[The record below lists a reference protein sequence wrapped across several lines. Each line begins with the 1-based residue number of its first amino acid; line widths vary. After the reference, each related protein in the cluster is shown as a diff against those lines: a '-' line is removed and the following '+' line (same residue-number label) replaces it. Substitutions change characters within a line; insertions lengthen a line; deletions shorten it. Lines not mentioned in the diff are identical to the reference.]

1 MVRVRLASHVWRSP
15 ALRNPSKTVVPSATV
30 RTHERSVATTT
41 RRMGLESSGPPAVP
55 GVGAVEGG
63 AGPPGLGVRGD
74 GEDGAGSPPPPLGG
88 GVLDAA
94 TTGGRAAAWGRVIA
108 NSRICP

>member
-1 MVRVRLASHVWRSP
+1 MLRVRLASHVWRSP

-63 AGPPGLGVRGD
+63 AGPPPLCGGGGV
-74 GEDGAGSPPPPLGG
+74 LGG